1 MITKIYTLILITIV
15 VSFLGFLVE
24 NIWLILTKG
33 FFDNRNMRF
42 PFLLGYGLFIVGL
55 YIFMGTPDSFTINSI
70 FLKNQ
75 DVGKIVY
82 FVIVFLLI
90 SVGEILLGFFTEK
103 YFKFYYWNYEKIP
116 MHITRYTS
124 VPTSLGFTFIIMFF
138 MQECFT
144 PIYNF
149 IYNSEKLSTS
159 SISIILIIVLFIDF
173 VTSFYKMHKTKK
185 QNIRWRYY
193 INKTENEKITNS

>member
-1 MITKIYTLILITIV
+1 MITKIYSLALMAVI

-33 FFDNRNMRF
+33 FCDNRNMKL
-42 PFLLGYGLFIVGL
+42 PFLLGYGLFIIGL
-55 YIFMGTPDSFTINSI
+55 YIFLGTPDSFIINSV
-70 FLKNQ
+70 FVNNQ
-75 DVGKIVY
+75 DIGHIVY
-82 FVIVFLLI
+82 FIIVFLI
-90 SVGEILLGFFTEK
+90 VSIGEVLLGTFTEK

-124 VPTSLGFTFIIMFF
+124 IPTSLGFTIIIMFF

-159 SISIILIIVLFIDF
+159 SISIILITILTIDF
-173 VTSFYKMHKTKK
+173 FTSFYKMHKTNK

-193 INKTENEKITNS
+193 VNKTEKEKITN